1 MCVKHKKDEDAEGC
15 SDKIESKVPQNCGS
29 PVGGRMD
36 PAHKVEMF
44 HLFDIFQVLF
54 HLVRIFQ
61 ILKQFFCSRNHLGHP
76 FLDVEDHKGG
86 WDKAERKDDANCVRQ
101 ADPYLPAGETYSVQ
115 NAKCDNLSSEVSLLL
130 LTSTPCQVVALYNS
144 SGG

>member
-1 MCVKHKKDEDAEGC
+1 MCVKHKKDEDAKGG

-36 PAHKVEMF
+36 PAYKVEMF
-44 HLFDIFQVLF
+44 HLIHIFQM
-54 HLVRIFQ
+54 
-61 ILKQFFCSRNHLGHP
+61 LKQFFCRGNYLGHP

-86 WDKAERKDDANCVRQ
+86 RDKAERKDDANCVRQ

-115 NAKCDNLSSEVSLLL
+115 NAKCDNL
-130 LTSTPCQVVALYNS
+130 
-144 SGG
+144 